1 MIIELLV
8 VVVLESLLAAVV
20 AVVVVVNGGG
30 GGGGGDNDGDGD
42 CDVWR
47 FWRKSIM
54 NRINTAKII
63 RLIMRP
69 NECIGDAIVFTN
81 ELINSIS
88 HNNEYVMDRQ

>member
-20 AVVVVVNGGG
+20 AVVVVVN
-30 GGGGGDNDGDGD
+30 GGGGDNDGDGD

>member
-1 MIIELLV
+1 MIIELLE

-20 AVVVVVNGGG
+20 AVVVVVN
-30 GGGGGDNDGDGD
+30 GGGGDNDGDGD